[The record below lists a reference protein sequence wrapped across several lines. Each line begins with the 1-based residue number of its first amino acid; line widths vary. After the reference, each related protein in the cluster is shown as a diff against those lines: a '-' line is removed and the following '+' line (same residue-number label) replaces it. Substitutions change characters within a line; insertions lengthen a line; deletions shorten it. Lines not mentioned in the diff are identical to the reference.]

1 MPSES
6 RSLGLILVNERDVPP
21 VEEQPD
27 MKVHSWRLVRL
38 PCGDRHLV
46 TLRNGGIARVTSAV
60 ESVDLASG
68 TVTTTSGRLYKLL
81 APPEA
86 GQPERDVLNAAAAQ
100 ILGRT
105 DALVVSD
112 ATREEMNRRVA
123 T

>member
-1 MPSES
+1 MPAGN
-6 RSLGLILVNERDVPP
+6 RSLGFILVNERDVPP
-21 VEEQPD
+21 VEQQPA

-60 ESVDLASG
+60 ESVALASR
-68 TVTTTSGRLYKLL
+68 TVTTTSGRLYSLL

-86 GQPERDVLNAAAAQ
+86 GQLERDVLQAAAAQ
-100 ILGRT
+100 LLGRT
-105 DALVVSD
+105 DTLDVSD
-112 ATREEMNRRVA
+112 ATWEEMIRRVA

>member
-1 MPSES
+1 MPAEN
-6 RSLGLILVNERDVPP
+6 RSLGFILVNERDVPP

-60 ESVDLASG
+60 ESVDLASR
-68 TVTTTSGRLYKLL
+68 TVTTTSGRLYTLL

-100 ILGRT
+100 LLGRT
-105 DALVVSD
+105 DTLDVSD